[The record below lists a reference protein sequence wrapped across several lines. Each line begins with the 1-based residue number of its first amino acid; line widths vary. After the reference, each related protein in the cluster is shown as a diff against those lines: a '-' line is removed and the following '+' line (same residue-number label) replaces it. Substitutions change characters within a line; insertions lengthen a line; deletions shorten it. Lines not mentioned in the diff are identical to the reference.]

1 MVVKMRAL
9 KWKDLVQNHVE
20 MIRGL
25 KVSGF
30 MFPNQKNLIKVYR
43 QWDLVEGTGILAWFR
58 QSFSVPKFIT
68 AFTWNWTESYDHY
81 RGSYQ
86 GNSLAWL

>member
-1 MVVKMRAL
+1 MRAL

-43 QWDLVEGTGILAWFR
+43 Q
-58 QSFSVPKFIT
+58 
-68 AFTWNWTESYDHY
+68 
-81 RGSYQ
+81 
-86 GNSLAWL
+86 